1 MAKRIFLPLLL
12 ILAVWAL
19 ALAIPYFVLGQGI
32 VPRDRGLFGG
42 GVPQAGMSGAAIP
55 AAVDLYALGADGWLW
70 RARSCD
76 PSFARFV
83 QVKLFSEQEQAVG
96 IDFRPSDGLL
106 YVLSDNGTIY
116 TLDVAA
122 GRRGNLVRVS
132 ALTVPFTEGVQ
143 SLADFNPV
151 VDALRLIGS
160 NDQNLAVVNVNGN
173 LGTTAMQTPI
183 TYASG
188 DVNQGQNPALAA
200 GAYTNNRAGAQTT
213 IFYGLDFALDTL
225 ITIDP
230 GANGS
235 SATGGGQ
242 LRTIGKLQFFN
253 GNPVNVRPT
262 ADLDIFTDAAGMN
275 TLIGLSGQVV
285 FTLRET
291 DIPTVALGAQQPVTV
306 RASFVPDGGFLDV
319 AARSN
324 GGRCRRGYDD

>member
-1 MAKRIFLPLLL
+1 MRRFILILL
-12 ILAVWAL
+12 IVWGLFTAGL
-19 ALAIPYFVLGQGI
+19 YYATAQGI
-32 VPRDRGLFGG
+32 IPRDRGLFGG

-55 AAVDLYALGADGWLW
+55 AGVDLYALGADGWLW

-76 PSFARFV
+76 PSFTRLL
-83 QVKLFSEQEQAVG
+83 QVRLFSEQEQAIG

-106 YVLSDNGTIY
+106 YVLSDNGTLY
-116 TLDVAA
+116 TLDVTQ

-143 SLADFNPV
+143 SLADFNPQ

-160 NDQNLAVVNVNGN
+160 NDQNIAVVNNGGN
-173 LGTTAMQTPI
+173 LNLSVMQTGI

-188 DVNQGQNPALAA
+188 DVNQGQNPALTA
-200 GAYTNNRAGAQTT
+200 GAYTNNVVGARTT
-213 IFYGLDFALDTL
+213 LFYGLDFALDTL
-225 ITIDP
+225 VTIDP
-230 GANGS
+230 PQPGGS

-262 ADLDIFTDAAGMN
+262 ADLDIFTDNSGNN
-275 TLIGLSGQVV
+275 TLIGLSGQTV
-285 FTLRET
+285 FTIREA
-291 DIPTVALGAQQPVTV
+291 DIPAVNLGAQSPVVV
-306 RASFVPDGGFLDV
+306 RASFVADGGFLDV